1 MPSPYNFGIFGGDL
15 RQVYMAEAFIQ
26 MGYNTAVYGLC
37 DKVRNDNCYTVSS
50 LQKLFKLSNVLIGPI
65 PISRNKTNITASV
78 AASDLTIDHL
88 ISLLGSQ
95 HTLMGG
101 NIPNFL
107 SDICSAGNISCFDY
121 MKSDKIA
128 VKNGIATAEGTIMEA
143 IKSSDIN
150 LHHSNCLVLGYGR
163 CGKVL
168 AQKLQ
173 GLDAV
178 VTVAARSEDALA
190 YAEATGHG
198 TILLA
203 NMKGHISSFDY
214 IFNTIPS
221 RILDSDILE
230 LVNPNV
236 TIVDIASSPGGID
249 YEYTKKHNINAS
261 LFLGIPGK
269 VAPRSSANILVTE
282 TLAYLKERSD

>member
-1 MPSPYNFGIFGGDL
+1 MPSPYNFGVFGGDL

-26 MGYNTAVYGLC
+26 MGYSTTVYGLC
-37 DKVRNDNCYTVSS
+37 EKVRNDRCSS
-50 LQKLFKLSNVLIGPI
+50 AKSMQELFEISNVLIGPI
-65 PISRNKTNITASV
+65 PMSRNNIDITASLT
-78 AASDLTIDHL
+78 ASDLTINH
-88 ISLLGSQ
+88 IASLLKN
-95 HTLMGG
+95 HYLLMGG
-101 NIPNFL
+101 NIPKL
-107 SDICSAGNISCFDY
+107 LADICATKSISCFDY

-163 CGKVL
+163 CAKIL

-173 GLDAV
+173 GLNAL

-203 NMKGHISSFDY
+203 NMKNHISSFDY

-221 RILDSDILE
+221 RILDKDILE
-230 LVNPNV
+230 QVKPDV
-236 TIVDIASSPGGID
+236 TIIDIASSPGGID
-249 YEYTKKHNINAS
+249 YEYTKKHNINAG

-269 VAPRSSANILVTE
+269 ISPRSSANILVTE

>member
-1 MPSPYNFGIFGGDL
+1 MPSPYNLGIFGGDL

-26 MGYNTAVYGLC
+26 MGYNLTVYGFSE
-37 DKVRNDNCYTVSS
+37 KVNHDRCYNASS
-50 LQKLFKLSNVLIGPI
+50 LEELFKLSNVLIGPI
-65 PISRNKTNITASV
+65 PMSRDKTNVSSKEAL
-78 AASDLTIDHL
+78 SDLTINN
-88 ISLLGSQ
+88 IASLLNS
-95 HTLMGG
+95 HYTLIGG
-101 NIPNFL
+101 NIPSSL
-107 SDICSAGNISCFDY
+107 TDICATKKISYFDY

-163 CGKVL
+163 CAKIL

-173 GLDAV
+173 GLSAM

-190 YAEATGHG
+190 YAEAAGHG
-198 TILLA
+198 TILL
-203 NMKGHISSFDY
+203 NNIKDHISSFDY

-221 RILDSDILE
+221 KILDSDILK
-230 LVNPNV
+230 LVNPHV
-236 TIVDIASSPGGID
+236 TIIDIASAPGGID
-249 YEYTKKHNINAS
+249 YEYSKNHDINAI

>member
-1 MPSPYNFGIFGGDL
+1 MPSPYKLGIFGGDL

-26 MGYNTAVYGLC
+26 MGYSITVYGLYENIR
-37 DKVRNDNCYTVSS
+37 KANCYTASS
-50 LQKLFKLSNVLIGPI
+50 LEELFKLSNVLIGPI
-65 PISRNKTNITASV
+65 PISQDKINVTSKEIF
-78 AASDLTIDHL
+78 SDLTIDN
-88 ISLLGSQ
+88 IVSLLDIH

-101 NIPNFL
+101 NIPNSL
-107 SDICSAGNISCFDY
+107 TDICVTKKISYFDY
-121 MKSDKIA
+121 MKSNKIA
-128 VKNGIATAEGTIMEA
+128 VKNGIATAEGAIMEA
-143 IKSSDIN
+143 IRSSDIN

-163 CGKVL
+163 CAKIL
-168 AQKLQ
+168 AQKLE
-173 GLDAV
+173 GLHAF

-198 TILLA
+198 TILLN
-203 NMKGHISSFDY
+203 NMKDHISSFDY

-221 RILDSDILE
+221 KILDSHILK

-236 TIVDIASSPGGID
+236 TIIDIASAPGGID
-249 YEYTKKHNINAS
+249 YEYSKNHDINAL

-269 VAPRSSANILVTE
+269 VSPRSSANILVTE